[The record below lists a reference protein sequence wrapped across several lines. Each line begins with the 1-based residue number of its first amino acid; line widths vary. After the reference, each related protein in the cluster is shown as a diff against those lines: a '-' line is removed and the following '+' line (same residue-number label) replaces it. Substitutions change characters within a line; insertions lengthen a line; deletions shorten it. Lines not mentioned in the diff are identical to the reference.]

1 MASITNTQTL
11 KPNLSIAETVGFIR
25 EKVYSTIQ
33 QPFTPAG
40 LASLCRGASFP
51 GVTPAD
57 ATINTFGSPYFPGIS
72 IVDDYGNDAA
82 YNTGFVFNAATNI
95 GMGAASQGAW
105 TGVFQNRLYPTVNA
119 TWTMGK
125 HTFTFGGSYTYT
137 QLNTRDERPGKGMIG
152 FSDFSQ
158 FALGQVTSYSPDGFI
173 TSAYLQ
179 GNANRYYRTNDTG
192 EYVED
197 KFQMRSNLSLSAGIR
212 FDYHGGMTEK
222 YGNLYNFNP
231 ALYDYDQATDTIV
244 SNGFIIAGNNKLFP
258 TKGVSDST
266 LTGRQWGFAPRF
278 GVAWSPSKFNNKVVV
293 RAGWGMYYDRGE
305 LFTYLSPGFAAGVI
319 AGGPF
324 GVNQSPPFVN
334 SQVCSDVL
342 FSPFATCNPATAG
355 NPYSPTVPY
364 GGNFENPWGATLQPP
379 PTGNPANLVLPNAAA
394 INEGAQLFSFANYN
408 RENKL
413 PYTMNESLDVQW
425 QPRNDLVITIG
436 YVGNLGRHEIVPLP
450 FNQAGIATPANPIHG
465 QKYTYGYTVQGPPGC
480 NPTLNP
486 AACAAVPGCDPA
498 TQTSTACSPIGLPD
512 GSTMLEN
519 FEGGNIDL
527 RVPYI
532 GYSSESLSYTAA
544 GNLHVQR
551 AASPSGKTLKPWPPG
566 WRLLHVFALY
576 RRPECIGSFLQRQ

>member
-1 MASITNTQTL
+1 M
-11 KPNLSIAETVGFIR
+11 
-25 EKVYSTIQ
+25 
-33 QPFTPAG
+33 
-40 LASLCRGASFP
+40 
-51 GVTPAD
+51 
-57 ATINTFGSPYFPGIS
+57 
-72 IVDDYGNDAA
+72 
-82 YNTGFVFNAATNI
+82 
-95 GMGAASQGAW
+95 
-105 TGVFQNRLYPTVNA
+105 
-119 TWTMGK
+119 
-125 HTFTFGGSYTYT
+125 
-137 QLNTRDERPGKGMIG
+137 
-152 FSDFSQ
+152 
-158 FALGQVTSYSPDGFI
+158 
-173 TSAYLQ
+173 
-179 GNANRYYRTNDTG
+179 
-192 EYVED
+192 
-197 KFQMRSNLSLSAGIR
+197 
-212 FDYHGGMTEK
+212 
-222 YGNLYNFNP
+222 
-231 ALYDYDQATDTIV
+231 
-244 SNGFIIAGNNKLFP
+244 
-258 TKGVSDST
+258 SDST

-408 RENKL
+408 RANKL

-544 GNLHVQR
+544 GNSTYNALQAHLEKRLSHGLQVG
-551 AASPSGKTLKPWPPG
+551 ASYTYSHSTDDQSALGLFYNGNNPNNLRSGYGSSDFDRTNVINFTYVYQFPKPFADSTFKGKLADGWQIAGLTILQSGQPYSVIDYSGAVGSIFYGVSDGIINPVVPLADGCTAKSARTGKSGAFNNGVLALNPNCFTVPLIPVGGLNGAIPPG
-566 WRLLHVFALY
+566 DVYENNFVSNGQRNIFRQTWQKRGDISLQKITQVKDSVDVKYTFDVFNVTNTPSFDIPVDNIDQNINFNGFPIYGTPALPCTSGFY
-576 RRPECIGSFLQRQ
+576 TCPSISGLGVVNKTIGSQRQIQMSLSVRF